1 MADFIIIDGDQVN
14 FLPTFGAAIAVPL
27 PGTISGSGEAT
38 LNGKKVCIEG
48 DESSVEVQN
57 VPYVAPPYVGGMGS
71 LKIVSLAGDQVAKQT
86 NSGKKKIILK
96 GSQFDAKLEVTAKG
110 TDPSTGSPDPMS
122 EYSGGKGMFITS
134 NTKFS
139 GT

>member
-1 MADFIIIDGDQVN
+1 MADFIIIDGDQVS
-14 FLPTFGAAIAVPL
+14 FMPSFGAAIIVPI
-27 PGTISGSGEAT
+27 PGTITGSGDGT
-38 LNGKKVCIEG
+38 FNGAKVCIEG

-57 VPYVAPPYVGGMGS
+57 VPYIAAPYIGGMGT
-71 LKIVSLAGDQVAKQT
+71 LKIVSLAGDQVAKHT
-86 NSGKKKIILK
+86 HSSGTKVILK
-96 GSQFDAKLEVTAKG
+96 GSTFDAKLEVSVKG

-122 EYSGGKGMFITS
+122 EYSGGKGMFITT